1 MGGDRVMD
9 ANHRI
14 NRIFLAMIEP
24 ETKNEILRKGSTTLS
39 PGKEEDEVSDGYS
52 DEGEF
57 EDYGCDMSG
66 V

>member
-1 MGGDRVMD
+1 MFAYDSDLTGGKSS
-9 ANHRI
+9 N
-14 NRIFLAMIEP
+14 P